1 MPPVPSDAQLKQDF
15 ERDGYVV
22 IRGFL
27 SPTEAAELLRE
38 LDRYKREV
46 LPGLPNTEHF
56 YEIKGKPETL
66 KYLQSLAKHDPYFER
81 LAQDERFLR
90 LARLFLDD
98 TVIYKDI
105 SLFDK
110 PPRVGAITPAHQD
123 GFYFMLDPM
132 EALTFW
138 LALDVVDTGNG
149 CVRYVKGSHREG
161 MRPHR
166 RTATLGFSQGISNYG
181 TPHDQQNEVP
191 IPAQP
196 GDLLIHHCL
205 TTHRADANTSDRH
218 RQALGLVYY
227 SARARPDEKR
237 IADYRES
244 LQQELAAAGK
254 I

>member
-1 MPPVPSDAQLKQDF
+1 VPSDAQLKQDF
-15 ERDGYVV
+15 DREGYVV

-27 SPTEAAELLRE
+27 SPAETAGLVRE
-38 LDRYKREV
+38 LDRYKREI

-81 LAQDERFLR
+81 LAQDERFVR
-90 LARLFLDD
+90 LARLFLDGA
-98 TVIYKDI
+98 VVCKDI

-110 PPRVGAITPAHQD
+110 PPRVGAITPPHQD
-123 GFYFMLDPM
+123 GYYFMLEPM

-149 CVRYVKGSHREG
+149 CVRYLTGSHREG

-166 RTATLGFSQGISNYG
+166 RTATLGFSQGISDYG
-181 TPHDQQNEVP
+181 TPADVQHEVP
-191 IPAQP
+191 IPAMP

-205 TTHRADANTSDRH
+205 TTHRADANASDRH

-244 LQQELAAAGK
+244 LQRELAVAGK